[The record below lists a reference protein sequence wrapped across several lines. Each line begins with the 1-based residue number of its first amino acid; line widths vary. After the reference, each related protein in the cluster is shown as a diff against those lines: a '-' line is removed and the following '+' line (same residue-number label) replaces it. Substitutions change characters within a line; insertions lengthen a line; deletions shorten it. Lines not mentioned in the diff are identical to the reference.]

1 MEIKKSEKASL
12 ENKRLL
18 FTEAGLVIALMIA
31 DERVAKRVASEIDR
45 AHVKARTRHTD
56 DE

>member
-18 FTEAGLVIALMIA
+18 FTEVGLIVALLVVLAGFESATHPSQVALLQGYNRG
-31 DERVAKRVASEIDR
+31 E
-45 AHVKARTRHTD
+45 H
-56 DE
+56 